1 MKSIYIIMGVSGSG
15 KSTIGQ
21 LLAERLS
28 IPFYDGDDFH
38 PEANIHKMQSG
49 HSLNDQDRAPWLK
62 AINQHC
68 IKEQGNQG
76 CVIACSA
83 LKESY
88 RSILSTDIDSLYW
101 VSLEGS
107 FELIYERITS
117 RKSHFMPPELLQSQ
131 FDTWEKPKGAIT
143 VNIIDDPELIIT
155 NITNQL

>member
-1 MKSIYIIMGVSGSG
+1 MGVSGSG
-15 KSTIGQ
+15 KSTVGQ
-21 LLAERLS
+21 LLADRLS

-38 PEANIHKMQSG
+38 PEANILKMQSG
-49 HSLNDQDRAPWLK
+49 QSLDDPDRAPWLE

-68 IKEQGNQG
+68 INEQGKNG

-88 RSILSTDIDSLYW
+88 RKILSLNIDRLYW

-107 FELIYERITS
+107 FELIYERIIS
-117 RKSHFMPPELLQSQ
+117 RKRHFMPPELLQSQ
-131 FDTWEKPKGAIT
+131 FDIWEKPEGAIT
-143 VNIIDDPELIIT
+143 VSIMDEPEVIIT